1 MTARTWPLR
10 RRPERLGKHRAL
22 PTITETR
29 LPASTAASLPQPQIA
44 IATVVEAD
52 PEPDIIVECGFC
64 HVTGPSSLIPEA
76 GGMRRCFPDIDGCVR
91 RSLQEGRPRPLLSS
105 AELLAAAAPAEPL
118 EPLPPER
125 ERALQRFNEATDAQD
140 AAEAGENPSEGE
152 EAAQDGEP
160 APVADEDVTPDGGE
174 DA

>member
-1 MTARTWPLR
+1 
-10 RRPERLGKHRAL
+10 
-22 PTITETR
+22 
-29 LPASTAASLPQPQIA
+29 
-44 IATVVEAD
+44 VVEAD